1 MDGYLTSSAGA
12 SHEAAEFNM
21 ADSPALSPAS
31 DTGGPSLADISAD
44 IRALAASM
52 VTKEDLKAL
61 SDTLHAVIRTE
72 VTAIKADIAT
82 QACRLQAM
90 EASVQ
95 STTAQAETT
104 NLAITRQGNMLLALR
119 RQAEDLDNRGR
130 RSNIRI
136 RGLPESAGEEDV
148 EATLQTLFRE
158 ILVTEAPETIEF
170 DRAHRAN
177 RARAA
182 DNTPRD
188 IVCCLHTYKLKERI
202 MTKARLRPTWRFRD
216 AEIALYQDLSP
227 LTLEARRAL
236 RPITA
241 LLRERGIPYKWGF
254 PFMLQARQ
262 QRVDPTALARRGP
275 QVPTTPKPAADGGN
289 QLDPGPSGPST
300 GTANAA
306 TTATTQRRHTTKT
319 TSQTTTGT
327 DRTRGVTVG
336 ELAPPSPPPGLPQ
349 TKPCSGRW
357 KRGHQP
363 TGTIR

>member
-1 MDGYLTSSAGA
+1 
-12 SHEAAEFNM
+12 M

-158 ILVTEAPETIEF
+158 ILGTEAPETIEF

-254 PFMLQARQ
+254 PFMLQARHNNEWTQLRWPEEVPRFLQRLNLPPTEVINWILGPVDPRQGPQTPRQ
-262 QRVDPTALARRGP
+262 QRQRRDATPRRPPARR
-275 QVPTTPKPAADGGN
+275 Q
-289 QLDPGPSGPST
+289 
-300 GTANAA
+300 
-306 TTATTQRRHTTKT
+306 
-319 TSQTTTGT
+319 
-327 DRTRGVTVG
+327 
-336 ELAPPSPPPGLPQ
+336 LAPTEPEE
-349 TKPCSGRW
+349 
-357 KRGHQP
+357 
-363 TGTIR
+363 